1 VPRFGKPLGYLLLRH
16 FKLANAQGID
26 FQIADLQPAD
36 FRLAYAYAY
45 AADHEASNRQK
56 PYGHRTERYRANR
69 QSADGSGSASEPL
82 DSLAAAVLW
91 NIS

>member
-26 FQIADLQPAD
+26 FQIADLQRAE
-36 FRLAYAYAY
+36 FRLADADTTDDE
-45 AADHEASNRQK
+45 AANRQK
-56 PYGHRTERYRANR
+56 PYSRRTERYRANR